1 VRWRGKRYYS
11 EMAGE
16 FTLGL
21 SLPIASTIV
30 KVAKCFRWFVSIT
43 KRAARSSGRLEA
55 GLREGAVMKNK
66 GNVKAEMITMLKA
79 LPDDLTWEDLQY
91 HIYVRQKLERAEE
104 DIAAGRVLSQKEVE
118 KRIRAMLDKQR
129 QRSSRRG

>member
-1 VRWRGKRYYS
+1 
-11 EMAGE
+11 MAGE

-21 SLPIASTIV
+21 SPPIASTIA

-55 GLREGAVMKNK
+55 GLRESAVMKNK

-104 DIAAGRVLSQKEVE
+104 DIKAGRVFSQKEVE
-118 KRIRAMLDKQR
+118 KKIRAMMKKLR
-129 QRSSRRG
+129 QRGSHRN